1 VGIVVGGGL
10 LWLVK
15 FLGILNESRNFKSS
29 GVRPMSG
36 LSGGVFQSMNFRSH
50 GFPAS
55 ARDMTSGIFRPIQCQ
70 RSRFS
75 VIDQGA
81 SGSIGKSNGEFKLG
95 YMVFVTRGSNL

>member
-1 VGIVVGGGL
+1 MWGL
-10 LWLVK
+10 L
-15 FLGILNESRNFKSS
+15 
-29 GVRPMSG
+29 
-36 LSGGVFQSMNFRSH
+36 GGVFGSMNFQSN

-55 ARDMTSGIFRPIQCQ
+55 ARDPASRIFRPIQFQ

-95 YMVFVTRGSNL
+95 YMVSVTRGSNL

>member
-1 VGIVVGGGL
+1 VGILVGGGL
-10 LWLVK
+10 LWPVK

-36 LSGGVFQSMNFRSH
+36 LSGGVFGSMNFRSNE
-50 GFPAS
+50 FPAS
-55 ARDMTSGIFRPIQCQ
+55 ARDTASGIFPSIQSQ

-81 SGSIGKSNGEFKLG
+81 SGSIGKSNGEL
-95 YMVFVTRGSNL
+95 N